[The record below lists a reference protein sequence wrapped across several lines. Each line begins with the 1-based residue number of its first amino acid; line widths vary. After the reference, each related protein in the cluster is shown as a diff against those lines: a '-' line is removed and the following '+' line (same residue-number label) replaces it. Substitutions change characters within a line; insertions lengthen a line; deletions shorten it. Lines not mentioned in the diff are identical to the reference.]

1 MLEELIA
8 FNYCEVLIKLLHGDD
23 LGKLGF
29 NSYLIKL
36 CLAQL
41 LLEVFILQ
49 FKFLSV
55 FSLLSVF
62 FIAKAQVISE
72 VIDYLQKLLFVFSP
86 GTTSAPFFALW
97 LS

>member
-1 MLEELIA
+1 MLEKLIA

-23 LGKLGF
+23 LRQLGL

-41 LLEVFILQ
+41 LLEVVILQ
-49 FKFLSV
+49 SEFFSV
-55 FSLLSVF
+55 FSLFSVF

-86 GTTSAPFFALW
+86 GTTSAPFFALC